1 MSLYSKI
8 HLKKKKYSSPL
19 SKANPS
25 AFSSSHLT
33 TAHRIPIHQKRQ
45 VVYGRRVSLH
55 YIRFHCDYLRVSV
68 CFVFVFTFT
77 FLNYFGYIE
86 LNLPCNNGLVY
97 LKLCVFIL
105 FYNSIIINQGLSNCK
120 SC

>member
-8 HLKKKKYSSPL
+8 HLKKKKNTLLLCRRQTLLPSP
-19 SKANPS
+19 P
-25 AFSSSHLT
+25 LT